1 MKIKYVYDIVNTVI
15 SILDNVDLVSIDKR
29 RESQKAINKVYN
41 ILDYFRDELIRENI
55 KNKQKLKDTKFKLGG
70 TE

>member
-55 KNKQKLKDTKFKLGG
+55 KNKQKLKDTKL
-70 TE
+70 